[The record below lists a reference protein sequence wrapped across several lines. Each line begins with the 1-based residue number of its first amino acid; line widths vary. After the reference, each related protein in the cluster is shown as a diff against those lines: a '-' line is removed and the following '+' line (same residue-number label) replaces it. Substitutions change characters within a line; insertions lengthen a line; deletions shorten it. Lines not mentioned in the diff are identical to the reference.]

1 MIRAPSFN
9 RLIKR
14 LENTL
19 FTTSLYKIDR
29 IIEEKLA
36 SSKKTDD

>member
-19 FTTSLYKIDR
+19 FTTSLYEIDR
-29 IIEEKLA
+29 IIEEKLV
-36 SSKKTDD
+36 SKEETND

>member
-1 MIRAPSFN
+1 MIGAPGFN

-29 IIEEKLA
+29 IIEEKLV
-36 SSKKTDD
+36 SEEETDD